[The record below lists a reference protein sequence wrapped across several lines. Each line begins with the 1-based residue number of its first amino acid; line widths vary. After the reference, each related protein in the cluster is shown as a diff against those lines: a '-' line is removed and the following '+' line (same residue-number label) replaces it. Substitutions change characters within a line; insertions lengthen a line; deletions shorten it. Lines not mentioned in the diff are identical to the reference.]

1 MRQRFL
7 DVLVASVLL
16 VVTSP
21 VMVIAAT
28 TVALTSPGPI
38 LYRATRVGAGGNPFV
53 LLKFRSMYNDND
65 GPGITVGGDHRITPV
80 GRLLRRSKL
89 DELPQLWNVLRGDM
103 SIVGPRPEDPRYLP
117 WYDSGQRRLFEWRPG
132 ITSPGSIAFRDEE
145 TRLATLLADGRS
157 LEEAYKSVLAEKAAI
172 DLGYFD
178 VRSNRSDIAWMFRTI
193 FALAR
198 R

>member
-53 LLKFRSMYNDND
+53 LLKFRSMYIDND